1 MYVYGV
7 FIRKKQKS
15 NINLDFDTQQLDI
28 YLDDSGFFV
37 FSSKDRYDFFVEIII
52 FLFLYII
59 VHICITYLHEGV
71 DKKM

>member
-1 MYVYGV
+1 MINVNTILMYVYGV

-37 FSSKDRYDFFVEIII
+37 FSSKDRYDF
-52 FLFLYII
+52 
-59 VHICITYLHEGV
+59 CC
-71 DKKM
+71 

>member
-37 FSSKDRYDFFVEIII
+37 FSSKDRYDFCCSNNNFS
-52 FLFLYII
+52 FLIY
-59 VHICITYLHEGV
+59 HSSHLHNISSRGG
-71 DKKM
+71 